1 MKQREQ
7 AVITTK
13 LKNVF
18 LPVSVIA
25 ALLFQRYCHKHLKIC
40 AVFQILSPFLD
51 KEQSLHLVKSITRS
65 KKQNWRKN
73 QIEVSARRRTLEW
86 GCLLFGHH
94 TPRVSHHFFWLVLQT
109 SPKKRHRYSSTLFHT
124 KTCHFSHPFSDQ
136 FLNVLLNLGS
146 IKPCTS
152 LVQA

>member
-73 QIEVSARRRTLEW
+73 QIEVSARRRTLE
-86 GCLLFGHH
+86 
-94 TPRVSHHFFWLVLQT
+94 
-109 SPKKRHRYSSTLFHT
+109 
-124 KTCHFSHPFSDQ
+124 
-136 FLNVLLNLGS
+136 
-146 IKPCTS
+146 
-152 LVQA
+152 

>member
-51 KEQSLHLVKSITRS
+51 KEQSLHLVKSIEKAKLA
-65 KKQNWRKN
+65 KKPN
-73 QIEVSARRRTLEW
+73 
-86 GCLLFGHH
+86 
-94 TPRVSHHFFWLVLQT
+94 
-109 SPKKRHRYSSTLFHT
+109 
-124 KTCHFSHPFSDQ
+124 
-136 FLNVLLNLGS
+136 
-146 IKPCTS
+146 
-152 LVQA
+152 